1 MGYVFD
7 FEDARNYARWVDDP
21 GNRMTL
27 DMEAHLVMDMLR
39 PDPTDS
45 VLIIGC
51 GPGARLR
58 PMMDAGVQ
66 LTAIDPSPYMLDL
79 LAERYG
85 NRVDRH
91 RGVAESLPF
100 EDNAFNHACLI
111 TTLEFVDDT
120 RKAIEEACRVAKDR
134 LFIGFLNRYAIKSVQ
149 RRLEGMFNRTIYN
162 RARFFSVWQI
172 KREIRAVAGNVPMS
186 WRTVCQLPDVS
197 TEFHFRLERW
207 PMVQKCPFGAFAGV
221 VAELVPRFRT
231 RPLKL
236 RLPAK
241 AKRGMNTGIVPG

>member
-7 FEDARNYARWVDDP
+7 FEDACNYARWADDP
-21 GNRMTL
+21 SNRLIL
-27 DMEAHLVMDMLR
+27 DMEAHLIMDMLK

-45 VLIIGC
+45 VLSIGC
-51 GPGARLR
+51 CAGNRLR
-58 PMMDAGVQ
+58 PMVDAGVQ
-66 LTAIDPSPYMLDL
+66 VTAIDPSPYMLDL

-85 NRVDRH
+85 DRVDRH
-91 RGVAESLPF
+91 RGFAESLPF

-120 RKAIEEACRVAKDR
+120 HRAVAEACRVAKDR
-134 LFIGFLNRYAIKSVQ
+134 LFVGFLNRYAIQSVQ
-149 RRLEGMFNRTIYN
+149 RRVEGMFNRSIYQ
-162 RARFFSVWQI
+162 RARFFSIWQI
-172 KREIRAVAGNVPMS
+172 KREIRTVVGKVPIV

-197 TEFHFRLERW
+197 MAFHERLERSS
-207 PMVQKCPFGAFAGV
+207 VFQKCPFGAFGGV

-231 RPLKL
+231 RPLTL

-241 AKRGMNTGIVPG
+241 AKGGMKTGIVPG